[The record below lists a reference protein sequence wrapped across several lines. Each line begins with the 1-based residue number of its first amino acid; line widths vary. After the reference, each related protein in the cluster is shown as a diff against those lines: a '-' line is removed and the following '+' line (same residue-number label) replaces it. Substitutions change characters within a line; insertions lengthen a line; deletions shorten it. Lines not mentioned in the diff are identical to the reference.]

1 MRGRIHSIYERL
13 NRAEIRVS
21 VNLLS
26 LCLPVFWMELQ
37 SFSALELELTP
48 PYFSDLSPTGLGEV
62 GSKLTE
68 ERM

>member
-1 MRGRIHSIYERL
+1 
-13 NRAEIRVS
+13 
-21 VNLLS
+21 
-26 LCLPVFWMELQ
+26 MELQ